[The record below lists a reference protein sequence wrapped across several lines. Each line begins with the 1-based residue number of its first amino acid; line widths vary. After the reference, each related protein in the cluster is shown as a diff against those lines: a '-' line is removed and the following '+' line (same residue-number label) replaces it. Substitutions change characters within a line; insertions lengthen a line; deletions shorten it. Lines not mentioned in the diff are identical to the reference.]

1 MACNNATC
9 QDTLSK
15 NACGMLETFA
25 RSFYHHYS
33 NALVKSLYIRDKSFL
48 RIMSILS
55 TLHVIEEL
63 AAQLVIHYFGDSTF
77 LVT

>member
-1 MACNNATC
+1 MACSNVTC
-9 QDTLSK
+9 QETLRK
-15 NACGMLETFA
+15 NACGILETSA
-25 RSFYHHYS
+25 RSFYQYS
-33 NALVKSLYIRDKSFL
+33 SAFVKSLYSRDKSFL